1 MATQDEND
9 NAIADALTKD
19 GVSVVLNELV
29 QKELQEQIVATRKA
43 RDDAG
48 WYSRAEG
55 LLSGVLV
62 TVGIALGAAAAMEL
76 LPLVM
81 LSAAGAGVAGT
92 FGVLLGI
99 AAVQRS
105 NDAVALDS
113 KLQGLEAAARVD
125 AKDRSVAIDLVR
137 EELCQSLSDEK
148 KAGKGWLNRVAAT
161 ETPTHSLGA

>member
-1 MATQDEND
+1 MATQDENK
-9 NAIADALTKD
+9 ALIADALTKE
-19 GVSVVLNELV
+19 GVSGALSELV
-29 QKELQEQIVATRKA
+29 QKELQEQIVTTRKA
-43 RDDAG
+43 RDDAS

-81 LSAAGAGVAGT
+81 LSAVGAGVAGT

-99 AAVQRS
+99 AAVQRN

-113 KLQGLEAAARVD
+113 ELHRLEAASVA
-125 AKDRSVAIDLVR
+125 AKDQSVVIDLAQ
-137 EELCQSLSDEK
+137 EKLCQNISDEK
-148 KAGKGWLNRVAAT
+148 KAGKSWSSRVAAA
-161 ETPTHSLGA
+161 EAPTHSLGA